1 MSVYLYYYCGI
12 ALLLCAAWWCGVVP
26 AGLGAGQLDHFYL
39 VSSSTF
45 LYLLTA
51 PFAILLVSTVSRGGR
66 GGGGRV
72 YLYAVRADSENA
84 SGSAITQTPP

>member
-1 MSVYLYYYCGI
+1 M
-12 ALLLCAAWWCGVVP
+12 VP

-51 PFAILLVSTVSRGGR
+51 PFAILLVSTVSRGGS
-66 GGGGRV
+66 GGGGGCTYMQFVLIARMQV
-72 YLYAVRADSENA
+72 AA
-84 SGSAITQTPP
+84 Q